1 MSEEKKWE
9 YRVESLGS
17 ALRSPKD
24 EEIEALLNEWGKD
37 GWEVISVHPQ
47 HNSTYK
53 VRVVA
58 KRPLTVRTRR
68 QRSMPSFQ

>member
-1 MSEEKKWE
+1 MTEEQQWE
-9 YRVESLGS
+9 YRVESVGG

-24 EEIEALLNEWGKD
+24 EEIEELLNQWGEE

-58 KRPLTVRTRR
+58 KRLLTTRTRR
-68 QRSMPSFQ
+68 QRSMPTI